1 MITMNKRARYLLLIW
16 SAVIAGMIVLSCLQ
30 K

>member
-1 MITMNKRARYLLLIW
+1 MITMSKRARYLLLIW
-16 SAVIAGMIVLSCLQ
+16 SALIVGMIVLSCLQ